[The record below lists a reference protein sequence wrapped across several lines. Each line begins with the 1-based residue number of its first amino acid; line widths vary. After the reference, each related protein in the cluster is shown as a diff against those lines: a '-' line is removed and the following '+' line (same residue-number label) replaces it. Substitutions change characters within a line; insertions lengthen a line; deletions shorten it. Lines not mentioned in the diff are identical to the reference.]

1 MLEKIFNPTPA
12 PLPEK
17 ESIIKTNIYDEDKLG
32 LEQLKTNN
40 VKTKNLYDEIG
51 IPELEKLYF
60 DEYNYQTGKFEAMS
74 DKAKKQYEE
83 DLELFYKTF
92 SGNSIPIDEETK
104 TKKILKFADI
114 KMHDYHK
121 RIM

>member
-1 MLEKIFNPTPA
+1 
-12 PLPEK
+12 
-17 ESIIKTNIYDEDKLG
+17 
-32 LEQLKTNN
+32 
-40 VKTKNLYDEIG
+40 
-51 IPELEKLYF
+51 
-60 DEYNYQTGKFEAMS
+60 MS

-114 KMHDYHK
+114 KMHDYHNRELCK
-121 RIM
+121 SKDILGINQLK